1 MGGQIISHTKVNL
14 NTELKG
20 QSVYN
25 EFHSYTNLKITTF
38 KQLIYVKLQIIII
51 TQNETFD
58 IVYKIHT
65 KG

>member
-1 MGGQIISHTKVNL
+1 MGSQIISHTKVNL
-14 NTELKG
+14 NTELKR

-38 KQLIYVKLQIIII
+38 KQLIYVKLQIII
-51 TQNETFD
+51 TQHETFD